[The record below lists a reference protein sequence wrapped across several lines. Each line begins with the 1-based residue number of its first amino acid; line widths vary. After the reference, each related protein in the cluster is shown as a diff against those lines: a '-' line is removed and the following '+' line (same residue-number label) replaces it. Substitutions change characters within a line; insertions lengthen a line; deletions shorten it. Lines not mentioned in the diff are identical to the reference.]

1 MNKKLTLGKV
11 CLTYALCG
19 VITLQPVFANVVID
33 GNSGNTSKTAAGN
46 GVEVINIATPNSQG
60 LSHNKYQ
67 QFNVDPSGLI
77 LNNSTAQLAQSQLG
91 GLLQNNPNL
100 KGQAANVILNEVTG
114 ANRSQ
119 LEGYTEVFGQ
129 QANVILANPYGITCD
144 GCGFINT
151 PRVTFS
157 TGTPEIQNGLVSG
170 FDVAEGSVTIE
181 GLGLDATRQTYFD
194 IISRTAEINA
204 NIHANDLSM
213 VTGLNKVEYQTNKA
227 TEKPAGSATN
237 KPKLAIDSSSLG
249 GMYAGRISLVATED
263 GVGVNVGNLVA
274 NGGDIVLTADGTI
287 QLAAANS
294 VGDIVVQGTNKLE
307 LTGKQVADNR
317 YSAMANNVKL
327 TNATIVG
334 GNVVSL
340 DAEQSTIA
348 ENSNLISG
356 LSKNG
361 TSSQNAVLNI
371 KSKQLIL
378 QESQLSSHGEL
389 TSEAAQLSLD
399 SNSGIKARH
408 ATLNSVSSLKNNG
421 QVHSKN
427 NLNIT
432 GAEMTLAGS
441 GSIQANRVAVSS
453 DNAHIQTTITG
464 DTVSAHSV
472 SKLTIAQDA
481 KIAATSHLNLQSHT
495 LEQNGVLST
504 QGSATLNA
512 KDLKQSATGSI
523 AADSDLSLISD
534 NQKLAGSIS
543 SQGKVLLQGK
553 DLQSEGVIKAKQIEI
568 ESTEKVLIAAPSQVL
583 SAEHAS
589 INTRELTNNGQ
600 IKGGSISV
608 QSTASVEQ
616 NGTIASQE
624 SLDIDAASLTSSGDI
639 VAQGDLRISATGDV
653 TNNAK
658 LLAGKALSLTTNTL
672 SNKGQIKSG
681 TDTHLDVKQKLNN
694 ASSGIVSG
702 NKTTITANELTNAGT
717 LQALD
722 AFNLTV
728 SSLVNRG
735 SIVAL
740 GDGTLSSVGAI
751 NNQGVIYAGNNAYL
765 YSDSLHNTADIVAGN
780 NLLIARNSGK
790 QRNTSVTNNSGTIE
804 SLGGDI
810 GIYADTIINKRTNLT
825 AENSSIVD
833 KRSVYTKL
841 FNAKGTKH
849 QPAYK
854 YSMECYQHCGSQ
866 RHHPR
871 YRPEYYVTSGS
882 TFSVVVLRE
891 GLKLSRSTQAGRIV
905 GLGIIKLESL
915 SILNDGSQISGGNVD
930 ISSGSL
936 VNKGYDFY
944 EYTTYYDYEHQVGQ
958 ASQKSWFSEPTF
970 ERVGVRKV
978 KTGVSEKLSSSI
990 TATNN
995 LTLNVTNK
1003 VNNSTLKANATAVTP
1018 TKAASQ
1024 PKQTSDTSSVAGF
1037 DVNYLDTSN
1046 VAFPKFVF
1054 PTSPNGLFVIS
1065 PDPSGK
1071 YLIET
1076 NPALTNMEEFL
1087 GSDYFLSKVG
1097 FNPEKNVKFLGDAF
1111 YDNRLISQAIFEQTG
1126 KQFLNREVG
1135 SQLEQMQQLLDSAGE
1150 QKQALELSVGVALT
1164 PEQTAQLTNDMV
1176 WYEEVEVNGQKVLAP
1191 KLYLARATLNHVES
1205 GALIAAEN
1213 VEINGGSLENS
1224 GVLSADKS
1232 LDINS
1237 GDSITNIGGK
1247 IASNGK
1253 VSLTAK
1259 NDVTN
1264 ISGDILG
1271 QEIEIRSTD
1280 GSFINET
1287 KVTKTSASLGNNSG
1301 IFTDIG
1307 QTARVTSNG
1316 ELSIEVGKNVEN
1328 SAATISSTGNV
1339 SIKAGENIIVDSK
1352 ENTQSYDVRSRRGR
1366 VSESKTTQLAS
1377 SIASGGNLALDAGNS
1392 LTISASEA
1400 NAKGNLSLKAQND
1413 ITIQTAL
1420 NKQSDHRSNAYRTDI
1435 NRSTQHQGSSL
1446 SGSSVSMNSGG
1457 KATVSGSSV
1466 SATDSVDISAKE
1478 DVSILAVNDS
1488 HYHYDKTVTKKSFG
1502 RSKTTINET
1511 YREAVKGSSISAGDS
1526 ISIKAQ
1532 NLDSVVTA
1540 GGDSDINIIGSALN
1554 ADNEVTLS
1562 ADGDVKLAAQTY
1574 KTFERHE
1581 TIKKGFGGLS
1591 KRNKGTLEDA
1601 TLLNSSYLINSGN
1614 TSINAGKD
1622 IGVIASE
1629 VTSGGEVNL
1638 NAVEDVLIAAGDVLK
1653 KSQQWDEKMSFLS
1666 GGNLF
1671 EMEKKR
1677 QGEETST
1684 AQSSSIQSGG
1694 SLTVNG
1700 GSVKVVGSELNA
1712 DHNVSL
1718 TADTGDVEILAAKE
1732 MTKKFESEEKLSI
1745 SLGDGLDGASVE
1757 DGQIKVSLGEATYD
1771 KVKQQSD
1778 ALNHKGSVV
1787 SAQND
1792 IAVKAESSILV
1803 EGSML
1808 ASDADQNNQG
1818 DLSLTAKEDVT
1829 IKEAVD
1835 TLSEQ
1840 REEIH
1845 GKAEASIVVQHQA
1858 VEVAKA
1864 ALALKKATKKL
1875 KQAKADFKQYKKGL
1889 DSLQTTLATLEQEYK
1904 AKKPGVLFEDIEE
1917 LQDLI
1922 SEVKSDES
1930 WYVAGVALATEDVA
1944 SKTTLLVQQT
1954 VAAAQSTGT
1963 YGFNAGL
1970 HLDIEASKTK
1980 ASSQQ
1985 TTSVG
1990 SQLSGQ
1996 NVIVR
2001 AGEGE
2006 GNQANISGSSIAA
2019 NDNLEIAANEV
2030 NITSSQDTHN
2040 SKSETQSGK
2049 IGASMTVYG
2058 ASSGINLN
2066 ASYDRN
2072 QSTSSSITH
2081 NNSQLNA
2088 DNITITSNQDT
2099 NIKGATVAANESL
2112 TVDVGGD
2119 LNVASVQDRHSS
2131 SHKGMGISGG
2141 ISLTG
2146 GQTAGKNEKQPQGT
2160 LKNMDGAGDL
2170 AGANGGINA
2179 SNGRTRTKQT
2189 VLTSLNSGGSAD
2201 ITVANNTDVKGAL
2214 IATTDENGQDSEK
2227 LNLTTGTLT
2236 YADLSNTSY
2245 NQNRSLGLNTSVGVN
2260 DGELDST
2267 NNSTSLQYK
2276 NTSGYSKSKTLATIG
2291 QGQLT
2296 IADSENSH
2304 DTSALNRDTEH
2315 TEKDLFTVD
2324 RKQGDIDVT
2333 LDHRLL
2339 TEDGR
2344 ADIKEDFK
2352 RTELIGDAV
2361 VETASEDSV
2370 GLIGDKEQGVS
2381 GFFDHLNTKNKYFDA
2396 TKEFLTTEA
2405 NSEHATVIND
2415 PKATPA
2421 EKKAAYQALTNHI
2434 AAEFGIKPSE
2444 VKLADIGQK
2453 GAFVE
2458 GVTYFDDSEHSRL
2471 EDAVNTVGNES
2482 SHMIDAANAPKNQG
2496 ENYVANR
2503 EEYSNLVGDDVEGY
2517 LSFNFSNLGK
2527 GGFGGW
2533 NTQNGTSSSETVKA
2547 NTNEFSL
2554 IRPDAQKWD
2563 RLPTPAEK
2571 GIITKLAGG
2580 DKNKEHELLAAGCS
2594 LINCSK
2600 EFALGSEK
2608 RAYFESLEKEGANY
2622 KDARALLQA
2631 QSVKEQVFV
2640 AANIINDKEKPL
2652 FTYTSDDNVS
2662 DLDNF
2667 ALAQTSKVIADA
2679 VDLEATNVEHFLK
2692 IMGYASAGFGAAA
2705 GSSKVASNPSNI
2717 KLPGK
2722 IDKYNDN
2729 SGVSDDLAQ
2738 PSISMGKNDALKPK
2752 IDTNSSYVK
2761 RDESNQN
2768 GTSSGQNPNN
2778 LGQGPPNT
2786 SIVESE
2792 VDILQLIGKN
2802 QRNKTDLP
2810 DTAETLNNGVSI
2822 TNNNARQLLEKRGAT
2837 PAQANDTVT
2846 SFDGQI
2852 KAIAGKEGDQFVI
2865 TETTTGSGSGRFVTR
2880 ESAGSTPTERIEKLA
2895 LPKSNTAEVE
2905 HNVSLG
2911 SDQVL
2916 LEGKVKGQ
2924 QDQSWAHDNAI
2935 GGGNQVVTNGD
2946 VKRDGEAK

>member
-33 GNSGNTSKTAAGN
+33 GSAGNTNKTAAGN

-67 QFNVDPSGLI
+67 QFDVDPSGLI

-151 PRVTFS
+151 PRVTLS
-157 TGTPEIQNGLVSG
+157 TGTPDIQNGLVSG

-317 YSAMANNVKL
+317 YSAKANNVKL

-378 QESQLSSHGEL
+378 QGSQLSSHGEL

-421 QVHSKN
+421 QVHSEN

-694 ASSGIVSG
+694 ASSGIISG
-702 NKTTITANELTNAGT
+702 NKTTLTTNELINAGT

-722 AFNLTV
+722 TLNLTV
-728 SSLVNRG
+728 SSLVNQG

-740 GDGTLSSVGAI
+740 GDGILSSVGAI
-751 NNQGVIYAGNNAYL
+751 SNQGVIYAGNNAYL

-905 GLGIIKLESL
+905 GLGIIKLDSL

-1037 DVNYLDTSN
+1037 DVNYLDTSS

-1054 PTSPNGLFVIS
+1054 PTSPNGLFVTS
-1065 PDPSGK
+1065 PDPRGK

-1097 FNPEKNVKFLGDAF
+1097 FNPEINVKFLGDAF

-1135 SQLEQMQQLLDSAGE
+1135 SQLEQMQQLLDSAGA
-1150 QKQALELSVGVALT
+1150 QKQALDLSVGVALT

-1191 KLYLARATLNHVES
+1191 KLYLARATLNHTES
-1205 GALIAAEN
+1205 GALIAAGN
-1213 VEINGGSLENS
+1213 IEINGGSLENS
-1224 GVLSADKS
+1224 GVLSADKL

-1247 IASNGK
+1247 IASNGT
-1253 VSLTAK
+1253 VSLKAK

-1271 QEIEIRSTD
+1271 QDIEIRSTD

-1301 IFTDIG
+1301 TFTDVG
-1307 QTARVTSNG
+1307 KTARVTSTG

-1366 VSESKTTQLAS
+1366 VSESNTTQLAS
-1377 SIASGGNLALDAGNS
+1377 SIASGGNLALDSGNS

-1420 NKQSDHRSNAYRTDI
+1420 NKQSDHRSNSYRTDI
-1435 NRSTQHQGSSL
+1435 NRTTQHQGSSL
-1446 SGSSVSMNSGG
+1446 SGSSVYINSGG

-1488 HYHYDKTVTKKSFG
+1488 QYHFDQTVSKKSFG
-1502 RSKTTINET
+1502 RSSTTTNET
-1511 YREAVKGSSISAGDS
+1511 YREQVKGSSIQAGKD
-1526 ISIKAQ
+1526 IRIKAQ
-1532 NLDSVVTA
+1532 NLDSSITA
-1540 GGDSDINIIGSALN
+1540 GGESDIHLIGSELN
-1554 ADNEVTLS
+1554 AGGEVELS
-1562 ADGDVKLAAQTY
+1562 ADGDINMAAQSY
-1574 KTFERHE
+1574 KEFERHE
-1581 TIKKGFGGLS
+1581 TVKKGFGGLS
-1591 KRNKGTLEDA
+1591 GRNSGTASDA
-1601 TLLNSSYLINSGN
+1601 TLLNSSYVINSGN
-1614 TSINAGKD
+1614 TYVNAGKD
-1622 IGVIASE
+1622 IEVIASE
-1629 VTSGGEVNL
+1629 VISGGDVNL
-1638 NAVEDVLIAAGDVLK
+1638 NAVENVLIAASDVLK

-1677 QGEETST
+1677 KGQETST
-1684 AQSSSIQSGG
+1684 AQSSVIQSGG
-1694 SLTVNG
+1694 SLSVNG
-1700 GSVKVVGSELNA
+1700 GSIKVVGSELNA
-1712 DHNVSL
+1712 DNNVSL

-1732 MTKKFESEEKLSI
+1732 TTKKFESEEKLSI

-1778 ALNHKGSVV
+1778 ALNHKGSMV

-1803 EGSML
+1803 EGSTL
-1808 ASDADQNNQG
+1808 ASDSDGNNQG

-2001 AGEGE
+2001 AGESE

-2058 ASSGINLN
+2058 ASTGINLN
-2066 ASYDRN
+2066 ASFDRS
-2072 QSTSSSITH
+2072 QSTSSSVTH

-2131 SHKGMGISGG
+2131 SQKGMGISGG
-2141 ISLTG
+2141 LSSTG
-2146 GQTAGKNEKQPQGT
+2146 AS
-2160 LKNMDGAGDL
+2160 
-2170 AGANGGINA
+2170 GGVNA

-2227 LNLTTGTLT
+2227 LNLTTGTFT

-2296 IADSENSH
+2296 IADSENSD
-2304 DTSALNRDTEH
+2304 DTTALNRDTEH
-2315 TEKDLFTVD
+2315 TEKDLFNVD
-2324 RKQGDIDVT
+2324 RKQGDFDVT
-2333 LDHRLL
+2333 VDHRLL
-2339 TEDGR
+2339 TEEGVHQI
-2344 ADIKEDFK
+2344 AEDVE
-2352 RTELIGDAV
+2352 RTGMIGETV
-2361 VETASEDSV
+2361 VETASKDSV
-2370 GLIGDKEQGVS
+2370 GVISDHEDGVT
-2381 GFFDHLNTKNKYFDA
+2381 GFFARLGEKNQYFDA
-2396 TKEFLTTEA
+2396 TKAFLTDEA
-2405 NSEHATVIND
+2405 NSEHASTLND
-2415 PKATPA
+2415 PNATP
-2421 EKKAAYQALTNHI
+2421 EQKRSAYQSLVNHI
-2434 AAEFGIKPSE
+2434 ATEFGIDSSQ

-2453 GAFVE
+2453 GLFAD
-2458 GVTYFDDSEHSRL
+2458 GVAYIDDSEHHRL

-2482 SHMIDAANAPKNQG
+2482 SHMVDAANAPVNQG

-2533 NTQNGTSSSETVKA
+2533 NTQNGTKGSETIEQ
-2547 NTNEFSL
+2547 NTQEFSL
-2554 IRPDAQKWD
+2554 LRHDVPKWN
-2563 RLPTPAEK
+2563 RLPDNQEVA
-2571 GIITKLAGG
+2571 IINKLAG
-2580 DKNKEHELLAAGCS
+2580 DDSTKQRELLAAGCS
-2594 LINCSK
+2594 LIHCAK
-2600 EFALGSEK
+2600 EFAVGSDEHS
-2608 RAYFESLEKEGANY
+2608 YYSQLEKEGVDNQAAQQVLLNY
-2622 KDARALLQA
+2622 SETTIGTGTYHSSYNESTLEGK
-2631 QSVKEQVFV
+2631 FV
-2640 AANIINDKEKPL
+2640 YTRGDH
-2652 FTYTSDDNVS
+2652 TSDS
-2662 DLDNF
+2662 EL
-2667 ALAQTSKVIADA
+2667 LAQNATNKIIADGTGMPVA
-2679 VDLEATNVEHFLK
+2679 MVELLTNV
-2692 IMGYASAGFGAAA
+2692 
-2705 GSSKVASNPSNI
+2705 VASS
-2717 KLPGK
+2717 
-2722 IDKYNDN
+2722 
-2729 SGVSDDLAQ
+2729 SGDFKRAMKAASRV
-2738 PSISMGKNDALKPK
+2738 GKNKGQNATDDYSGQQAATLGEGSVLKPK
-2752 IDTNSSYVK
+2752 TNDSGAYVK

-2768 GTSSGQNPNN
+2768 GVSSGQDPNN
-2778 LGQGPPNT
+2778 LGQAPPN
-2786 SIVESE
+2786 S
-2792 VDILQLIGKN
+2792 DAQLKI
-2802 QRNKTDLP
+2802 
-2810 DTAETLNNGVSI
+2810 
-2822 TNNNARQLLEKRGAT
+2822 
-2837 PAQANDTVT
+2837 
-2846 SFDGQI
+2846 
-2852 KAIAGKEGDQFVI
+2852 
-2865 TETTTGSGSGRFVTR
+2865 TR
-2880 ESAGSTPTERIEKLA
+2880 ESVKADLDKLPDGQSDNHYVRQNTDGSYTTVRKDTSKSEKVNVTDEGNLYSPVNIKGGSKDLTSNEKGKQGVEISKQEALDRGEIILGEEISIKLENSKVTKADILVEKPSGGLKVIECKNGPCARLTPNQKQAQTELPAKGGEFTGENAKNSELPTGENTGSIEYQ
-2895 LPKSNTAEVE
+2895 VDW
-2905 HNVSLG
+2905 HN
-2911 SDQVL
+2911 
-2916 LEGKVKGQ
+2916 K
-2924 QDQSWAHDNAI
+2924 
-2935 GGGNQVVTNGD
+2935 
-2946 VKRDGEAK
+2946 DGFE

>member
-46 GVEVINIATPNSQG
+46 GVEVINIATPNNQG

-151 PRVTFS
+151 PRVTLS
-157 TGTPEIQNGLVSG
+157 TGTPDIQNGLVSG

-204 NIHANDLSM
+204 NIHANDLSI
-213 VTGLNKVEYQTNKA
+213 VTGVNKVEYQTNKA
-227 TEKPAGSATN
+227 SEKSSGSVSN

-294 VGDIVVQGTNKLE
+294 AGDIVVQGTNKLE

-317 YSAMANNVKL
+317 YSAKASNVKL

-334 GNVVSL
+334 GKVVSL

-348 ENSNLISG
+348 EKSNLISG

-361 TSSQNAVLNI
+361 TSSQNAVLKI

-378 QESQLSSHGEL
+378 QESQLSSHGEF
-389 TSEAAQLSLD
+389 TSEIDQLSLD

-408 ATLNSVSSLKNNG
+408 ATLISVSSLKNNG
-421 QVHSKN
+421 QVHSEN
-427 NLNIT
+427 SLNIT

-453 DNAHIQTTITG
+453 DNTHIQTTITG

-481 KIAATSHLNLQSHT
+481 KIAAKSHLNLQSHT

-504 QGSATLNA
+504 QGSATLTA

-534 NQKLAGSIS
+534 TQKLAGSIS

-553 DLQSEGVIKAKQIEI
+553 ELHSDGVIKAKQIEI

-589 INTRELTNNGQ
+589 INTKVLTNNGQ

-608 QSTASVEQ
+608 QSAASVEQ
-616 NGTIASQE
+616 NGTIASQA
-624 SLDIDAASLTSSGDI
+624 SLEIDVASLTSSSDI

-653 TNNAK
+653 TNNAN
-658 LLAGKALSLTTNTL
+658 LLAGKALSLTSNTL

-681 TDTHLDVKQKLNN
+681 SDTHLDVKQKLNN

-740 GDGTLSSVGAI
+740 GDGTLSSAGAI

-765 YSDSLHNTADIVAGN
+765 YSDSLHNTADIVVGN
-780 NLLIARNSGK
+780 NLLIARNSEK
-790 QRNTSVTNNSGTIE
+790 QKNTSVTNSSGTIE
-804 SLGGDI
+804 SLGGNI
-810 GIYADTIINKRTNLT
+810 GIYTGTIKNIRSTLKTTSTSFL
-825 AENSSIVD
+825 D
-833 KRSVYTKL
+833 KRSQFGSEFNANGTAHAASYKRETQCYTKCY
-841 FNAKGTKH
+841 NTDKAKHHSVLVAQSGKEFEVKVYSAIASLLTAS
-849 QPAYK
+849 PA
-854 YSMECYQHCGSQ
+854 S
-866 RHHPR
+866 
-871 YRPEYYVTSGS
+871 
-882 TFSVVVLRE
+882 
-891 GLKLSRSTQAGRIV
+891 RIV
-905 GLGIIKLESL
+905 ASKNLTISAVNVF
-915 SILNDGSQISGGNVD
+915 NDASQIAGNIVK
-930 ISSGSL
+930 ISADL
-936 VNKGYDFY
+936 LDNKGYDFY
-944 EYTTYYDYEHQVGQ
+944 SVDTYYKYKLRYGTVGGESFNSFSYPSESFKNIFDLSSSRTENNGVNEH
-958 ASQKSWFSEPTF
+958 
-970 ERVGVRKV
+970 
-978 KTGVSEKLSSSI
+978 LSSSI
-990 TATNN
+990 SATNS

-1024 PKQTSDTSSVAGF
+1024 PKQTSDTSSIAGF
-1037 DVNYLDTSN
+1037 DVNYLDTSS

-1054 PTSPNGLFVIS
+1054 PARPNGLFVTS

-1150 QKQALELSVGVALT
+1150 QKQALELSIGVALT
-1164 PEQTAQLTNDMV
+1164 PEQISQLTSDMV

-1205 GALIAAEN
+1205 GAQIAAEN

-1224 GVLSADKS
+1224 GVLIADKS

-1237 GDSITNIGGK
+1237 GDSISNIGGK
-1247 IASNGK
+1247 IASNGT
-1253 VSLTAK
+1253 VSLKAK

-1271 QEIEIRSTD
+1271 QDIEIRSTD

-1301 IFTDIG
+1301 TFTDVG
-1307 QTARVTSNG
+1307 KTARVTSNG
-1316 ELSIEVGKNVEN
+1316 ELLIDVGKNVEN
-1328 SAATISSTGNV
+1328 SAATISSTGNAI
-1339 SIKAGENIIVDSK
+1339 IKAGENIVVDSK
-1352 ENTQSYDVRSRRGR
+1352 ENTQSYDVRFRRGR
-1366 VSESKTTQLAS
+1366 VSESNTTQLVS
-1377 SIASGGNLALDAGNS
+1377 SITSGGNLELESGNS

-1400 NAKGNLSLKAQND
+1400 SATGNLSLKAQND

-1420 NKQSDHRSNAYRTDI
+1420 NEQSDHLSNSYRTDI

-1457 KATVSGSSV
+1457 KVTVSGSLV
-1466 SATDSVDISAKE
+1466 SATDVIDISAKE

-1488 HYHYDKTVTKKSFG
+1488 QYHFDQTVSKKSFG
-1502 RSKTTINET
+1502 RSSTTTNET
-1511 YREAVKGSSISAGDS
+1511 YREQVKGSSIRAGKD
-1526 ISIKAQ
+1526 IRIKAQ
-1532 NLDSVVTA
+1532 NLDTVITA
-1540 GGDSDINIIGSALN
+1540 GGESDIHIIGSELN
-1554 ADNEVTLS
+1554 AGGEVELS
-1562 ADGDVKLAAQTY
+1562 ADGDINLAAQTY

-1694 SLTVNG
+1694 NLTVNG

-1712 DHNVSL
+1712 DNNVSL

-1732 MTKKFESEEKLSI
+1732 TTKTFQSEEKVAI
-1745 SLGDGLDGASVE
+1745 SLGEGFEGVSLE
-1757 DGQIKVSLGEATYD
+1757 DGRLKVSLGDAKYD
-1771 KVKQQSD
+1771 KVKQQSE
-1778 ALNHKGSVV
+1778 ALNHKGSLVNADNNLV
-1787 SAQND
+1787 ID
-1792 IAVKAESSILV
+1792 AESSIMV
-1803 EGSML
+1803 EGSKL
-1808 ASDADQNNQG
+1808 ASDADQNNHG
-1818 DLSLTAKEDVT
+1818 DLSLRANNDIT

-1835 TLSEQ
+1835 TFREQ

-1845 GKAEASIVVQHQA
+1845 GTAEASVVVQHQA

-1864 ALALKKATKKL
+1864 AKALKDSTDNL
-1875 KQAKADFKQYKKGL
+1875 KQAKKDYKQYKKSL

-1904 AKKPGVLFEDIEE
+1904 AKKPGVIYEDIEE
-1917 LQDLI
+1917 LQDLV
-1922 SEVKSDES
+1922 SEVKSDEA
-1930 WYVAGVALATEDVA
+1930 WYVAGVALATEDVV
-1944 SKTTLLVQQT
+1944 SKTTNLYQQT
-1954 VAAAQSTGT
+1954 AALATSASSCA
-1963 YGFNAGL
+1963 YCLGFNAGIQ
-1970 HLDIEASKTK
+1970 LDIDASKT
-1980 ASSQQ
+1980 STSTQG
-1985 TTSVG
+1985 TTSIA
-1990 SQLSGQ
+1990 SNLSGQ
-1996 NVIVR
+1996 NILIK
-2001 AGEGE
+2001 AGNAEGS
-2006 GNQANISGSSIAA
+2006 QANIQGSRLAA
-2019 NDNLEIAANEV
+2019 KDKLELSADEV
-2030 NITSSQDTHN
+2030 NITA
-2040 SKSETQSGK
+2040 SKNTEQNKTDNKSGSVS
-2049 IGASMTVYG
+2049 ASMTVFG
-2058 ASSGINLN
+2058 ATTGINLN

-2088 DNITITSNQDT
+2088 DNITITSTQDT

-2189 VLTSLNSGGSAD
+2189 VLTSLTSGGSAD

-2214 IATTDENGQDSEK
+2214 IATRDENGQDSGK
-2227 LNLTTGTLT
+2227 LNLTTNSLT
-2236 YADLSNTSY
+2236 YADLSNTNYS
-2245 NQNRSLGLNTSVGVN
+2245 QNKSVGISAGYSFKAEEQKQQGQN
-2260 DGELDST
+2260 DG
-2267 NNSTSLQYK
+2267 STSKDNNDPTKDDSKFNSSSYQYT

-2296 IADSENSH
+2296 IADSENSD
-2304 DTSALNRDTEH
+2304 DTSRLNRDTEH

-2333 LDHRLL
+2333 VDHRLL
-2339 TEDGR
+2339 TEKGR
-2344 ADIKEDFK
+2344 NQIAEDILITDMFRESLERAITTERVGITDFFDETGKQLNVYNAVKQSIADDPSLAAKLQDPDLPAEAKEQMLDQLTHAAIKSLGYDAEGYDNKIIAKDDDVRQGFYSEETKDSYINDSNINDTEGLVNVAGHEMSHAIDDQSGDVNKYSEQDRETYAENIGEDFVDYTDTALGVNGHGSMASTNNHVGNTSGTVVNNTHEYNGLDK
-2352 RTELIGDAV
+2352 SKGDNLIFAVPVVYEVGMAVTAATAAYLQANPEVAASIYDTLSESAENAGRTLNEMLTIDPKLTDKELDVQAV
-2361 VETASEDSV
+2361 VVSSLLKDLEDQSRSTEDKLEIYR
-2370 GLIGDKEQGVS
+2370 LIDE
-2381 GFFDHLNTKNKYFDA
+2381 Y
-2396 TKEFLTTEA
+2396 
-2405 NSEHATVIND
+2405 D
-2415 PKATPA
+2415 PKAVELAKERAKAISPNTGGSKIVENNNTTYTNPIDEGYDSSTVTEVGGSIDASTETVATTEQGLGSTESPA
-2421 EKKAAYQALTNHI
+2421 ESGVDPLLVVT
-2434 AAEFGIKPSE
+2434 SE
-2444 VKLADIGQK
+2444 SYIP
-2453 GAFVE
+2453 
-2458 GVTYFDDSEHSRL
+2458 
-2471 EDAVNTVGNES
+2471 
-2482 SHMIDAANAPKNQG
+2482 APKNINGISGLTIAKSKTSVQG
-2496 ENYVANR
+2496 GGKLRRRWKDSKGNIYEWDYQHG
-2503 EEYSNLVGDDVEGY
+2503 EVE
-2517 LSFNFSNLGK
+2517 
-2527 GGFGGW
+2527 
-2533 NTQNGTSSSETVKA
+2533 
-2547 NTNEFSL
+2547 
-2554 IRPDAQKWD
+2554 
-2563 RLPTPAEK
+2563 
-2571 GIITKLAGG
+2571 
-2580 DKNKEHELLAAGCS
+2580 
-2594 LINCSK
+2594 
-2600 EFALGSEK
+2600 
-2608 RAYFESLEKEGANY
+2608 
-2622 KDARALLQA
+2622 
-2631 QSVKEQVFV
+2631 
-2640 AANIINDKEKPL
+2640 
-2652 FTYTSDDNVS
+2652 
-2662 DLDNF
+2662 
-2667 ALAQTSKVIADA
+2667 
-2679 VDLEATNVEHFLK
+2679 
-2692 IMGYASAGFGAAA
+2692 
-2705 GSSKVASNPSNI
+2705 
-2717 KLPGK
+2717 
-2722 IDKYNDN
+2722 KYNKR
-2729 SGVSDDLAQ
+2729 
-2738 PSISMGKNDALKPK
+2738 GKH
-2752 IDTNSSYVK
+2752 
-2761 RDESNQN
+2761 
-2768 GTSSGQNPNN
+2768 
-2778 LGQGPPNT
+2778 LGQFNPETGEQTKPADKT
-2786 SIVESE
+2786 RKVE
-2792 VDILQLIGKN
+2792 
-2802 QRNKTDLP
+2802 P
-2810 DTAETLNNGVSI
+2810 
-2822 TNNNARQLLEKRGAT
+2822 
-2837 PAQANDTVT
+2837 
-2846 SFDGQI
+2846 
-2852 KAIAGKEGDQFVI
+2852 
-2865 TETTTGSGSGRFVTR
+2865 
-2880 ESAGSTPTERIEKLA
+2880 
-2895 LPKSNTAEVE
+2895 
-2905 HNVSLG
+2905 
-2911 SDQVL
+2911 
-2916 LEGKVKGQ
+2916 
-2924 QDQSWAHDNAI
+2924 
-2935 GGGNQVVTNGD
+2935 
-2946 VKRDGEAK
+2946 